1 MKQDLDFQIKVIT
14 FCGIG
19 ITLCYIFS
27 VIFHFFP
34 LT

>member
-19 ITLCYIFS
+19 ITVCYILAI
-27 VIFHFFP
+27 IFNY
-34 LT
+34 